1 MDKDQL
7 REIMDIY
14 FDAKGVKMDN
24 NGMEWVDISRGREYR
39 RPCGYAVG
47 GVVETDD
54 GRYAAKMSHNRIV
67 RHFDSM
73 REAMT
78 WVMEQFNLKGVETD
92 SMDYNTDNVKAMDR
106 RNDGVVILT
115 CEDRKNLSVYL
126 TPKQVETIANWYNA
140 ANSVTVEPET
150 TVLRVNSIELAD
162 YGEILLK
169 LEGETCGDGVVD
181 TVVYV
186 GPKHIKEIA
195 EYYNEKHSVTVE
207 PEYHEGIMLDTDG
220 LVKLHNRMLK
230 TLLDNENAPAN
241 LLDYVLAIRKQID
254 NENYWQ
260 ERIARLNNL

>member
-7 REIMDIY
+7 REIIDIF
-14 FDAKGVKMDN
+14 FDAKGGD
-24 NGMEWVDISRGREYR
+24 
-39 RPCGYAVG
+39 
-47 GVVETDD
+47 
-54 GRYAAKMSHNRIV
+54 
-67 RHFDSM
+67 
-73 REAMT
+73 MT
-78 WVMEQFNLKGVETD
+78 F
-92 SMDYNTDNVKAMDR
+92 NTDNVKAMDR

-195 EYYNEKHSVTVE
+195 DYYNEKHSVTKPAAHQFLE
-207 PEYHEGIMLDTDG
+207 
-220 LVKLHNRMLK
+220 
-230 TLLDNENAPAN
+230 LDNNGLIEIHNNMIKGLLANPPAPGS
-241 LLDYVLAIRKQID
+241 LLEDVLAIRKQLD
-254 NENYWQ
+254 NENYWR
-260 ERIARLNNL
+260 ERISRLD